1 MRAATACVAAAL
13 AAAAVTVSAE
23 AQQVWKVQTS
33 MQAGEFFYQVI
44 DNHWVPALAEM
55 TEGRLRIE
63 LTPANSVVPYNETMD
78 AVAQGV
84 LQGDFTATVYFSGR
98 SKAFAILGDLVAGYD
113 HPDQLMTFCYHGGGR
128 ELLQEVYDKFT
139 GGAVKVIGCAPV
151 ARESFTAKVPIRT
164 IDDLKGKKMR
174 SPEGLTA
181 EVFKRAGAS
190 TVALPA
196 SEVYT
201 ALEKGVVDIADFST
215 YTMDKSFGLHKIA
228 KYPIYPGIHSMPV
241 LQFTVNKAAYDR
253 LPKSV
258 QAILDVW
265 YRAMI
270 HDLRMRNDL
279 SDRELVA
286 KDKADK
292 GSGMEII
299 DWSQKDRDALRKIA
313 RGAWEDFAKGDS
325 LAQKAYEANIAFMKK
340 MGLLE

>member
-1 MRAATACVAAAL
+1 MRNSPTTLAAAL
-13 AAAAVTVSAE
+13 LLALSGGAQ
-23 AQQVWKVQTS
+23 AQQAWKVQTS

-44 DNHWVPALAEM
+44 EKHWLPVLAEM
-55 TEGRLRIE
+55 TEGKLTIT
-63 LTPANSVVPYNETMD
+63 LTPANSVVPYNETLD
-78 AVAQGV
+78 AVGQGV
-84 LQGDFTATVYFSGR
+84 LQGDFTATVYFAGR
-98 SKAFAILGDLVAGYD
+98 NKAFALLGDLVGGYD
-113 HPDQLMTFCYHGGGR
+113 HPDQLMAYCYHGGGR
-128 ELLQEVYDKFT
+128 ELLQELYDKYT
-139 GGAVKVIGCAPV
+139 GGTVKVIGCAPV

-181 EVFKRAGAS
+181 EVFKRLGAS

-241 LQFTVNKAAYDR
+241 LQFTVNKAAYDK
-253 LPKSV
+253 LPKSL
-258 QAILDVW
+258 QTTLDVW

-270 HDLRMRNDL
+270 HDLRMRNDI

-286 KDKADK
+286 QDMADKA
-292 GSGMEII
+292 SGIEIVN
-299 DWSQKDRDALRKIA
+299 WSQADRDALRKVA
-313 RGAWEDFAKGDS
+313 RGAWADFAKGDP
-325 LAQKAYEANIAFMKK
+325 LATKAYESNLAFMRRI
-340 MGLLE
+340 GLLD

>member
-1 MRAATACVAAAL
+1 MRTRIAAL
-13 AAAAVTVSAE
+13 AAAGLVALAGTAQ
-23 AQQVWKVQTS
+23 AQQTWKVQTS

-44 DNHWVPALAEM
+44 EKHWLPVLAEM
-55 TEGRLRIE
+55 TEGRLKIE

-78 AVAQGV
+78 AIAQGV
-84 LQGDFTATVYFSGR
+84 LHGDLTATVYFSGR

-113 HPDQLMTFCYHGGGR
+113 HPDQLMAYCYHGGGR
-128 ELLQEVYDKFT
+128 ELLQELFDKYS
-139 GGAVKVIGCAPV
+139 GGGVKVIGCAPV

-241 LQFTVNKAAYDR
+241 LQFTVNKAAYEK
-253 LPKSV
+253 LPKSL
-258 QAILDVW
+258 QTTLDVW

-270 HDLRMRNDL
+270 HDLRMRNDI

-286 KDKADK
+286 QDMADKA
-292 GSGMEII
+292 SGMEIVN
-299 DWSQKDRDALRKIA
+299 WSQKDRDALRKIA
-313 RGAWEDFAKGDS
+313 RGAWEDFAKGDP
-325 LAQKAYEANIAFMKK
+325 LAMKAYESNIAFMKK
-340 MGLLE
+340 MGLLD